1 MDYPLIS
8 PTNGQRVR
16 LVTPGLLHDGER
28 QWPVVDGIPFLRPK
42 ERLRAEVVAAMEAED
57 ERAALRILLSDQDRF
72 SPTAPPSPEN
82 VEAVIDGAKGEMTLR
97 RAMELLNFG
106 PVGDYFAYRWCSP
119 TFTGGL
125 HLLER
130 TPPGQVVVE
139 VACGI
144 GHFLRALEQAGRWTV
159 GIDIVYA
166 KLWLAKQFLGVRG
179 PLICGDIEQ
188 SPVLATDAPTT
199 VFCHDAFYF
208 FEFKEAALANMHQLS
223 ADGTVAVGHVHTRRD
238 AHEAGFALDVAGYQ
252 SLTEAVVQNDEDA
265 VRAWYGKNQQP
276 TPPDD
281 WKAVAW
287 VEGAAPHQPIQ
298 WITDTQAL
306 QNSPLLRDGSIVWP
320 SPGWQR
326 EYAEDAACLNGEAL
340 DSLARAQV
348 EGGEIED
355 RYRQRR
361 LVNLPARW

>member
-8 PTNGQRVR
+8 PTDGQRLR
-16 LVTPGLLHDGER
+16 LATPGLLHDGER
-28 QWPVVDGIPFLRPK
+28 RWPVVDGIPFLRPK
-42 ERLRAEVVAAMEAED
+42 EELRADVVAAMEAGD
-57 ERAALRILLSDQDRF
+57 ERAALRRLLSDQDRF
-72 SPTAPPSPEN
+72 SPTAPPTAEN
-82 VEAVIDGAKGEMTLR
+82 VDAVIEGAKGDMTLR

-144 GHFLRALEQAGRWTV
+144 GHFLRALEQAGRRAV

-166 KLWLAKQFLGVRG
+166 KLWLAKHFLGVRG

-188 SPVLATDAPTT
+188 SPILATDAPAT

-208 FEFKEAALANMHQLS
+208 FEFKEAALANMRELS
-223 ADGTVAVGHVHTRRD
+223 AGGTVAVGHVHTRQD
-238 AHEAGFALDVAGYQ
+238 AHEAGFALDVAGYRN
-252 SLTEAVVQNDEDA
+252 LTDASVQNDADS
-265 VRAWYGKNQQP
+265 VRAWYGKGP
-276 TPPDD
+276 MTSADD
-281 WKAVAW
+281 EWKAVYW
-287 VEGAAPHQPIQ
+287 IEGATEHAPIN
-298 WITDTQAL
+298 WVADERAL
-306 QNSPLLRDGSIVWP
+306 RDNPLLRDETIVWP
-320 SPGWQR
+320 SEGWRR

-340 DSLARAQV
+340 TSLARSRVREGEV
-348 EGGEIED
+348 EEQ
-355 RYRQRR
+355 YRQRH